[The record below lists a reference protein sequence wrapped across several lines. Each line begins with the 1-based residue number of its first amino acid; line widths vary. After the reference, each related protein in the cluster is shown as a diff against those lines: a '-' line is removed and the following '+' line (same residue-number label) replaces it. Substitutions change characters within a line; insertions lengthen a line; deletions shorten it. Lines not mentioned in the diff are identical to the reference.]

1 MSKDIYY
8 IGYSMLKVLKNI
20 LRTPAGSNGPR
31 LLRKTEGSLACLA
44 RDDAHTCVSVSS
56 LVHTCPHIRIP
67 MTCDDTRRAITPS
80 QVLQ

>member
-31 LLRKTEGSLACLA
+31 LSRTTEIACVQLA
-44 RDDAHTCVSVSS
+44 
-56 LVHTCPHIRIP
+56 
-67 MTCDDTRRAITPS
+67 
-80 QVLQ
+80 